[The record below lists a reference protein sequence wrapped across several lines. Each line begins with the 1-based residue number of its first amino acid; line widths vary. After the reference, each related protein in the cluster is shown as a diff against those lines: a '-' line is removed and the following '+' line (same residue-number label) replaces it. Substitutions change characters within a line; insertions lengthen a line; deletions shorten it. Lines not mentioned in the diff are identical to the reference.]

1 MKYLKTF
8 EKHITIELD
17 DNDQVYLMSEYIR
30 EYDRTDLIEKKSILS
45 KIKNL
50 FKNGFDPNINFVD
63 SSIPFVFILERLTRY
78 YNEILEVFVKYGLS
92 GNIAKK
98 ILESDSIHWLN
109 RDNLN
114 FIKKLKILIETDVNL
129 LEKIESTIPR
139 YNGLNILEVIEDKLR
154 TDRISKEKSD
164 RIFDIIKNKKPEQY
178 QQYLIQKNA
187 NKYNL

>member
-8 EKHITIELD
+8 EKYITIELD

>member
-129 LEKIESTIPR
+129 LEKIESSIPR

>member
-178 QQYLIQKNA
+178 KEYLIKKDSK
-187 NKYNL
+187 KYNL

>member
-1 MKYLKTF
+1 
-8 EKHITIELD
+8 
-17 DNDQVYLMSEYIR
+17 MSEYIR